1 VSSVGTD
8 QSSPTL
14 CLYPPTNIEWP
25 DPFILIEELMS
36 ALCNL
41 DYQVNYPKL
50 MTALDDFIK
59 VGVGGRRRKRKLE
72 LIYGNEEA
80 TFDFQGDVLNITHNG
95 MTKRVEA
102 KGKGIGRV
110 FINWKCLAYFS
121 TYEKNQ
127 EYLRVFVE
135 DNLFH
140 IETLSF
146 PCTKTEIYSA
156 VNDDRNYD
164 RNDDRDVDFYKEFGG
179 DGDRDAYLGDGISIR
194 PDGTYYDDR

>member
-1 VSSVGTD
+1 
-8 QSSPTL
+8 
-14 CLYPPTNIEWP
+14 
-25 DPFILIEELMS
+25 MS
-36 ALCNL
+36 ALCNI
-41 DYQVNYPKL
+41 DYQVNNQNIK
-50 MTALDDFIK
+50 TALDDFVK
-59 VGVGGRRRKRKLE
+59 VGIGGRRRKKKLK
-72 LIYGNEEA
+72 YASEEA

-95 MTKRVEA
+95 MTKGVEA

-156 VNDDRNYD
+156 VCREEKKTVTAHEQAYMAWEKLDQSTRKGSAETTT
-164 RNDDRDVDFYKEFGG
+164 NDDRDVDFYKEFGG

-194 PDGTYYDDR
+194 PDGSFYNDR

>member
-1 VSSVGTD
+1 
-8 QSSPTL
+8 
-14 CLYPPTNIEWP
+14 
-25 DPFILIEELMS
+25 MS
-36 ALCNL
+36 ALCNI
-41 DYQVNYPKL
+41 DYQVNNQNIK
-50 MTALDDFIK
+50 TALDDFVK
-59 VGVGGRRRKRKLE
+59 VGIGGRRRKRKLE

-80 TFDFQGDVLNITHNG
+80 RFDFQGDVLNITHNG
-95 MTKRVEA
+95 MTKGVEA

-156 VNDDRNYD
+156 VCREEKKAVTAEEQAYLAWEKLDQSTRKGSAETTT
-164 RNDDRDVDFYKEFGG
+164 NDDRDVDFYKEFGG

>member
-1 VSSVGTD
+1 
-8 QSSPTL
+8 
-14 CLYPPTNIEWP
+14 
-25 DPFILIEELMS
+25 MS
-36 ALCNL
+36 ALCNI
-41 DYQVNYPKL
+41 DYQVNNQNIK
-50 MTALDDFIK
+50 TALDDFVK
-59 VGVGGRRRKRKLE
+59 VGKGGRRRKKKLK
-72 LIYGNEEA
+72 YASEEA

-95 MTKRVEA
+95 ITKRVEA

-179 DGDRDAYLGDGISIR
+179 DGDAYLGDGISIR
-194 PDGTYYDDR
+194 PDGSFYDDR

>member
-1 VSSVGTD
+1 
-8 QSSPTL
+8 
-14 CLYPPTNIEWP
+14 
-25 DPFILIEELMS
+25 MS
-36 ALCNL
+36 AICNL

-80 TFDFQGDVLNITHNG
+80 RFDFQGDVLNITHNG
-95 MTKRVEA
+95 MTKGVEA

-156 VNDDRNYD
+156 VCREEKKTVTAEEQAYMAWEKLDQSTRKGSAETTT
-164 RNDDRDVDFYKEFGG
+164 NDDRDVDFYKEFGG

>member
-1 VSSVGTD
+1 
-8 QSSPTL
+8 
-14 CLYPPTNIEWP
+14 
-25 DPFILIEELMS
+25 MS

-80 TFDFQGDVLNITHNG
+80 RFDFQGDVLNITHNG
-95 MTKRVEA
+95 MTKGVEA

-140 IETLSF
+140 IETFSF
-146 PCTKTEIYSA
+146 PCTKIEIYSA
-156 VNDDRNYD
+156 VCREEKKAVTAEEQAYMAWEKLDQSTRKGSAETTT
-164 RNDDRDVDFYKEFGG
+164 NDDRDVDFYKEFGG
-179 DGDRDAYLGDGISIR
+179 DGYGDAYLGDGISIR

>member
-1 VSSVGTD
+1 
-8 QSSPTL
+8 
-14 CLYPPTNIEWP
+14 
-25 DPFILIEELMS
+25 MS
-36 ALCNL
+36 ALCNI
-41 DYQVNYPKL
+41 DYQVNNESIK
-50 MTALDDFIK
+50 TALDDLVK
-59 VGVGGRRRKRKLE
+59 VGIGGRRRKKKLK
-72 LIYGNEEA
+72 YASEEA

-95 MTKRVEA
+95 MTKGVEA

-156 VNDDRNYD
+156 VCREEKKSVTAEEQAYLAWEKLDQSTRKGSTETAT
-164 RNDDRDVDFYKEFGG
+164 NDDRDVDFYKEFGG

>member
-1 VSSVGTD
+1 
-8 QSSPTL
+8 
-14 CLYPPTNIEWP
+14 
-25 DPFILIEELMS
+25 MS

-80 TFDFQGDVLNITHNG
+80 RFDFQGDVLNITHNG
-95 MTKRVEA
+95 ITKRVEA

-156 VNDDRNYD
+156 VCREEKKAVTAEEQAYMAWEKLDQSTRKGSAETTT
-164 RNDDRDVDFYKEFGG
+164 NDDRDVDFYKEFGG

-194 PDGTYYDDR
+194 PDGSFYDDR

>member
-1 VSSVGTD
+1 
-8 QSSPTL
+8 
-14 CLYPPTNIEWP
+14 
-25 DPFILIEELMS
+25 MS

-41 DYQVNYPKL
+41 DYQINNQQLK
-50 MTALDDFIK
+50 TALDDLVK

-80 TFDFQGDVLNITHNG
+80 RFDFQGDVLNITHNG
-95 MTKRVEA
+95 ITKRVEA

-156 VNDDRNYD
+156 VCRGEKKAVTAHEQAYMAWEKLDQSTRKGSAETTT
-164 RNDDRDVDFYKEFGG
+164 NDDRDVDFYKEFGG

>member
-1 VSSVGTD
+1 
-8 QSSPTL
+8 
-14 CLYPPTNIEWP
+14 
-25 DPFILIEELMS
+25 MS

-80 TFDFQGDVLNITHNG
+80 RFDFQGDVLNITHNG
-95 MTKRVEA
+95 MTKGVEA

-127 EYLRVFVE
+127 EYLRMFVE

-156 VNDDRNYD
+156 VCREEKKTVTAEEQAYMAWEKLDQSTRKGSAETTT
-164 RNDDRDVDFYKEFGG
+164 NDDRDVDFYKEFGG

>member
-1 VSSVGTD
+1 MKV
-8 QSSPTL
+8 
-14 CLYPPTNIEWP
+14 
-25 DPFILIEELMS
+25 
-36 ALCNL
+36 
-41 DYQVNYPKL
+41 DYQVNHQKL
-50 MTALDDFIK
+50 LTALDDLVK
-59 VGVGGRRRKRKLE
+59 VGIGGRRRKRKLE

-80 TFDFQGDVLNITHNG
+80 RFDFQGDVLNITHNG
-95 MTKRVEA
+95 MTKGVEA

-140 IETLSF
+140 IETFSF

-156 VNDDRNYD
+156 VCREEKKSVTAEEQAYMAWEKLDQSTRKGSTETAT
-164 RNDDRDVDFYKEFGG
+164 NDDRDVDFYKEFGG

>member
-1 VSSVGTD
+1 
-8 QSSPTL
+8 
-14 CLYPPTNIEWP
+14 
-25 DPFILIEELMS
+25 MS
-36 ALCNL
+36 ALCNI
-41 DYQVNYPKL
+41 DYQVNNQNIK
-50 MTALDDFIK
+50 TALDDFVK
-59 VGVGGRRRKRKLE
+59 VGIGGRRRKRKLK
-72 LIYGNEEA
+72 YASEEA
-80 TFDFQGDVLNITHNG
+80 RFDFQGDVLNITHNG
-95 MTKRVEA
+95 MTKGVEA

-179 DGDRDAYLGDGISIR
+179 DGDGDAYLGDGISIR
-194 PDGTYYDDR
+194 PDGSFYNDR

>member
-1 VSSVGTD
+1 
-8 QSSPTL
+8 
-14 CLYPPTNIEWP
+14 
-25 DPFILIEELMS
+25 MS
-36 ALCNL
+36 ALCNI
-41 DYQVNYPKL
+41 DYQVNNQNIK
-50 MTALDDFIK
+50 TALDDFVK
-59 VGVGGRRRKRKLE
+59 VGIGGRRRKKKLK
-72 LIYGNEEA
+72 YASEEA
-80 TFDFQGDVLNITHNG
+80 TFDFQEDVLSITHNG
-95 MTKRVEA
+95 ITKRVEV

-156 VNDDRNYD
+156 VCREEKKTVTAEEQAYMAWEKLDQSTRKGSAETTT
-164 RNDDRDVDFYKEFGG
+164 NDDRDVDFYKEFGG
-179 DGDRDAYLGDGISIR
+179 DGDRDAYLGDGVSIR
-194 PDGTYYDDR
+194 PDGSFYDDR

>member
-1 VSSVGTD
+1 
-8 QSSPTL
+8 
-14 CLYPPTNIEWP
+14 
-25 DPFILIEELMS
+25 MS

-80 TFDFQGDVLNITHNG
+80 RFDFQGDVLNITHNG
-95 MTKRVEA
+95 MTKGVEA

-156 VNDDRNYD
+156 VCREEKKAVTAEEQAYMAWEKLDQSTRKGSAETTT
-164 RNDDRDVDFYKEFGG
+164 NDDRDVDFYEEFGG

-194 PDGTYYDDR
+194 SDGTYYDDR

>member
-1 VSSVGTD
+1 
-8 QSSPTL
+8 
-14 CLYPPTNIEWP
+14 
-25 DPFILIEELMS
+25 MS

-41 DYQVNYPKL
+41 DYQVNNQNIK
-50 MTALDDFIK
+50 TALDDFVK
-59 VGVGGRRRKRKLE
+59 VGIGGRRRKKKLKFV
-72 LIYGNEEA
+72 YGNEEA
-80 TFDFQGDVLNITHNG
+80 RFDFQGDVLNITHNG
-95 MTKRVEA
+95 MTKGVEA

-156 VNDDRNYD
+156 VCREEKKAVTAEEQAYMAWEKLDPSTRKGSAETTT
-164 RNDDRDVDFYKEFGG
+164 NDDRDVDFYKEFGG

-194 PDGTYYDDR
+194 PDGSFYNDR